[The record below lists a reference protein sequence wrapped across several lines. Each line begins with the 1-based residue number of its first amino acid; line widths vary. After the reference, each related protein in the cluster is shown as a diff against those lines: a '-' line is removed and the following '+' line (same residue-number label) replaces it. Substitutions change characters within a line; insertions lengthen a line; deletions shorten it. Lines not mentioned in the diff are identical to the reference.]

1 MIEILKAS
9 AGSGKTFNL
18 ARKYIAQLFVENVSL
33 PREQWRPNPDPTA
46 YRHVLAVTFTNKATE
61 EMKSRILD
69 ELHVLSTEPEKSDHF
84 RFFLEHPFDGNR
96 EELPKMAGDALRGI
110 LHDYGAFAVS
120 TIDRFFQLAL
130 KSFSKEIGH
139 FASYQVELDK
149 PSLVSESVDRVL
161 DSLSPDES
169 SGKLLDWLT
178 DNAITQI
185 QDGGKYSLE
194 SALLGVA
201 MRQMTEEHR
210 YKIEKYSIDEDGLY
224 TEERIKKLKDACS
237 GVISGYA
244 ADLKKAAAA
253 VRSCLRNAGIDPADT
268 TRSFLDK
275 ALLKIE
281 AHRCGD
287 DVPALPAL
295 IRQDSDQWFPKK
307 NARLA
312 SRVDAALLS
321 SVGSLVALYDGRLKE
336 YNTALLLRGQVYG
349 LGVAACLRKAFD
361 DLVKEKNVLDLD
373 NCNTLLKGIIDGTDA
388 PFIYEKMGVR
398 YEHFLLDEFQDTS
411 RVQWENFLPLLMNS
425 ISQGFYNLVVGDVK
439 QSIYRWRNSDWN
451 MLDSE
456 LEETFADK
464 CAKDSLD
471 VNYRSLGN
479 IVSFNNDFFKFA
491 AEKLDLLTGT
501 QAVSRIYSEVGQK
514 VKAGKEGLGSV
525 ELCFC
530 EADEEPQKVLD
541 AIRAAAEDGFAP
553 GDVGVL
559 VRTNSDGAAIANF
572 LIDNGVE
579 VVTDDSLKISSSRTV
594 RRIVA
599 LLSHIDRPDD
609 KMAEYLAAELDV
621 ELPKS
626 SLSLLDQC
634 ESIARS
640 LRDSDP
646 DTFDSE
652 TAYVS
657 GFMDIVR
664 EFSEKDSGGLH
675 AFLEAW
681 EDNKASI
688 SSPALSDAVR
698 VITVHKAKGLAYP
711 FVIVPYVESIGI
723 YKFGQVWCRP
733 ELGGTSLGDDC
744 DGLYDVCLSGKSEDT
759 LFSGDYREESK
770 MQAVDNINVA
780 YVAFTRARERML
792 LIGQRP
798 NASRRDKLASGA
810 PFGNFA
816 EILHAYAGCQDEVMF
831 GEHVRHEVKNGSKAT
846 AMSSGYPSWPLGG
859 RLSLRVDAKDFF
871 SPDGLVG
878 TSASKRLRGIVLHDI
893 LSGIVVPSDL
903 QDAVNAALI
912 GGELSGEDAGETMKL
927 LSDALRSGAARG
939 WFPEDRSAVLNETDI
954 LDTDGEMLRPD
965 RVLLSPD
972 GGVTV
977 IDYKFGSHRGEYVH
991 QVRRYAKL
999 FARMGRRVDGAFLW
1013 YVEKDEAVDCLNL
1026 D

>member
-18 ARKYIAQLFVENVSL
+18 ARKYMAQLFVENVSL
-33 PREQWRPNPDPTA
+33 PCGQWRPNPDPTA

-69 ELHVLSTEPEKSDHF
+69 ELHLLSTEPEKSAHYD
-84 RFFLEHPFDGNR
+84 FFLQHPFNGNR
-96 EELPKMAGDALRGI
+96 TELKNKAGAVLRGI

-149 PSLVSESVDRVL
+149 PSLVRESVDRVL

-210 YKIEKYSIDEDGLY
+210 YKIEKYAIDEESLY
-224 TEERIKKLKDACS
+224 TDERIKKLKDACS
-237 GVISGYA
+237 AVISGYPA
-244 ADLKKAAAA
+244 GLKRASAA
-253 VRSCLRNAGIDPADT
+253 VRECLRNAGIDPADT
-268 TRSFLDK
+268 SRSFMEK

-281 AHRCGD
+281 AIRSGD
-287 DVPALPAL
+287 EIPALPGL
-295 IRQDSDQWFPKK
+295 LRQDCDQWFAKK
-307 NARLA
+307 NAGLA
-312 SRVDAALLS
+312 SRVDAALIS
-321 SVGSLVALYDGRLKE
+321 AVAALVSLYDAGLKE

-411 RVQWENFLPLLMNS
+411 RVQWDNFLPLLMNS

-456 LEETFADK
+456 LEEKFSGK
-464 CAKDSLD
+464 CCKDDLK

-479 IVSFNNDFFKFA
+479 IVSFNNDFFRFA

-501 QAVSRIYSEVGQK
+501 KAVSRIYSGVEQEVK
-514 VKAGKEGLGSV
+514 NGKEGLGSV
-525 ELCFC
+525 DLCFC
-530 EADEEPQKVLD
+530 EEEDEPKMVLD
-541 AIRAAAEDGFAP
+541 AIRSAAGNGFPP
-553 GDVGVL
+553 GDIGIL
-559 VRTNSDGAAIANF
+559 VRTKKDGGVIANY

-599 LLSHIDRPDD
+599 LLSHIDSPEDRL
-609 KMAEYLAAELDV
+609 AEYLAAELDV
-621 ELPKS
+621 ELPGS

-646 DTFDSE
+646 VTFDNE

-664 EFSEKDSGGLH
+664 EFSEKNGGNLH
-675 AFLEAW
+675 AFLSAW
-681 EDNKASI
+681 EDNDASI
-688 SSPALSDAVR
+688 CSPSLSDAVR

-711 FVIVPYVESIGI
+711 FVIVPFVESIGI
-723 YKFGQVWCRP
+723 YQHSQVWCRP
-733 ELGGTSLGDDC
+733 ELGGTSLGADC
-744 DGLYDVCLSGKSEDT
+744 DGLFDVCLSGRSDNT
-759 LFSGDYREESK
+759 LFGGDYREEQK

-792 LIGQRP
+792 LIGQKP
-798 NASRRDKLASGA
+798 KESRMEKLDSGA

-816 EILHAYAGCQDEVMF
+816 EILYVYGGCEERKTYGEYATHRRAA
-831 GEHVRHEVKNGSKAT
+831 GERAASL
-846 AMSSGYPSWPLGG
+846 SSGYPSWPLGE
-859 RLSLRVDAKDFF
+859 RLSLRVDAEDFF
-871 SPDGLVG
+871 SPEGLVG
-878 TSASKRLRGIVLHDI
+878 TSASNRLRGIVLHDI
-893 LSGIVVPSDL
+893 LSRVTVPSDL
-903 QDAVNAALI
+903 PGAVNSALVS
-912 GGELSGEDAGETMKL
+912 GELSKAEAEEARSL
-927 LSDALRSGAARG
+927 LSAALRSGAGRG
-939 WFPEDRSAVLNETDI
+939 WFPEDRRAVLNETDI
-954 LDTDGEMLRPD
+954 MDTDGTILRPD
-965 RVLLSPD
+965 RVLLNPD
-972 GGVTV
+972 GGVIL
-977 IDYKFGSHRGEYVH
+977 IDYKFGSHRDAYVR
-991 QVRRYAKL
+991 QLRRYAGL
-999 FARMGRRVDGAFLW
+999 FTRMGRRVDGAFLW
-1013 YVEKDEAVDCLNL
+1013 YVEKDEVRDCWNL